1 MFKIKGFCFTF
12 LNNVYYNKAMTKEE
26 IWHNVLA
33 QIKLNLSPANFAT
46 WFSNTKISEINDGVV
61 VLSVPNSFS
70 REWIEQKYKHEILK
84 FLKEVDTTIKEITY
98 TIDLQKVTNNN
109 TVMISEE
116 QMGFSEFETNQE
128 TNLNP
133 KYNLTKL
140 IVGPFNEMAYAAG
153 EAIVDMPGEAYNPYF
168 IYGGV
173 GLGKTH
179 LIQGVGNKIKA
190 RYPDKKVKYIPAER
204 LISDVVDSIR
214 KNTVEELKANLQKI
228 DVLIIDDIQFISGK
242 TKTQEEF
249 FHIFNALY
257 QKNKQIILT
266 SDRHPGSIPALT
278 DRLRSRF
285 EGGMIADVGLPDF
298 ETRVAILKQK
308 IEEKEIDLSFEILE
322 YIANNI
328 QKNVRELEGA
338 LNKVLIFK
346 KINKNLEL
354 ADVKRVLKPII
365 SVKTKTTTPEEIINT
380 VRDFYKIEDDE
391 SFLNSRKKEYARP
404 RQLSMYLL
412 KRELKLAY
420 AIIGRKFGGKDHTT
434 VMHACSLM
442 ERENEEDQ
450 KFNQEVEMIMQ
461 RIYSE

>member
-1 MFKIKGFCFTF
+1 
-12 LNNVYYNKAMTKEE
+12 MTKEE
-26 IWHNVLA
+26 IWHNVLS
-33 QIKLNLSPANFAT
+33 QIKLSLSPANFAT
-46 WFSNTKISEINDGVV
+46 WFSNTKISEITDDTVV
-61 VLSVPNSFS
+61 ISVPNSFS
-70 REWIEQKYKHEILK
+70 REWIEQKYKVEILK
-84 FLKEVDTTIKEITY
+84 FLKELDSSIKNINY
-98 TIDLQKVTNNN
+98 VIDLQKVNNDN
-109 TVMISEE
+109 TVRISDE

-133 KYNLTKL
+133 KYNLKKL
-140 IVGPFNEMAYAAG
+140 IVGPFNEMAFAAG
-153 EAIVDMPGEAYNPYF
+153 EAIVEMPGEAYNPYF
-168 IYGGV
+168 VYGGV

-179 LIQGVGNKIKA
+179 LIQGIGNKIVEKFSE
-190 RYPDKKVKYIPAER
+190 KKVRYLPAEK
-204 LISDVVDSIR
+204 LISNVVDSIR
-214 KNTVEELKANLQKI
+214 KNKMEELKADLQKI

-249 FHIFNALY
+249 FHIFNSLY
-257 QKNKQIILT
+257 QKNKQIILS

-285 EGGMIADVGLPDF
+285 EGGMISDVGLPDF

-308 IEEKEIDLSFEILE
+308 TEEKGVDLSFEVLE

-346 KINKNLEL
+346 KINKGLEMS
-354 ADVKRVLKPII
+354 DVKRVLKSII
-365 SVKTKTTTPEEIINT
+365 SIKTKTTTPEEIVNS
-380 VRDFYKIEDDE
+380 VRDFYKVEDDE
-391 SFLNSRKKEYARP
+391 MFLNSRKKEYAKP

-420 AIIGRKFGGKDHTT
+420 TMIGRRFGGKDHTT
-434 VMHACSLM
+434 VMHACNLM
-442 ERENEEDQ
+442 EKENEENQ
-450 KFNQEVEMIMQ
+450 KFNQEVEMILQ